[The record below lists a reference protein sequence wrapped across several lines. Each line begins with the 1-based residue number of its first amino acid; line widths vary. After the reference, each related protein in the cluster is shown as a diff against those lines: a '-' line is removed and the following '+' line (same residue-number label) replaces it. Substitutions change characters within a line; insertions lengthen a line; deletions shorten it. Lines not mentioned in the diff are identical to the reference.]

1 MGPVESELRKA
12 LSRRTPPA
20 GFTSRLMGAVRAEQ
34 RPRRMPWR
42 WVAAGA
48 MAASLSLGAF
58 MQKQYSDRQELVAAR
73 QAEAEL
79 LLSLQLAGVKI
90 NQARDAV
97 WRSGKR
103 GAEQ

>member
-20 GFTSRLMGAVRAEQ
+20 GFTSLLMEEVRTEQ
-34 RPRRMPWR
+34 RPRKMPWR

-48 MAASLSLGAF
+48 MAASLSLGVF
-58 MQKQYSDRQELVAAR
+58 MQKQHSDRQELVAAR
-73 QAEAEL
+73 QAEEEL

>member
-12 LSRRTPPA
+12 LARRIPPA
-20 GFTSRLMGAVRAEQ
+20 GFTSRLMEALRAKQ

-58 MQKQYSDRQELVAAR
+58 LQKQHSDRQELVAAR
-73 QAEAEL
+73 QAEEEL

-103 GAEQ
+103 GTEQ